1 MLKFKKKIQMGYI
14 ILQNNSVIWLHKQ
27 NHDTPGSQAA
37 AVSVIEEKKNTLIWV
52 KMPFMRFLGVEE
64 IFNREV
70 GWKRSRT

>member
-37 AVSVIEEKKNTLIWV
+37 AVSVIEEKKKHLNLSENA
-52 KMPFMRFLGVEE
+52 FY
-64 IFNREV
+64 EV
-70 GWKRSRT
+70 SRG